1 MLKFFVIFFSIL
13 TLSSAKEYCIIAF
26 SSSVYKSSDK
36 VLFLRRYPETGTT
49 ERYKNIYEYKIS
61 PHQSYSDT
69 KATLKKVRKRY
80 KSAYIINCDSQK
92 SSTVVAVKKNGYC
105 IKAFSSSVYKASD
118 KALFL
123 RRYPKTG
130 ITQRYKNHYEY
141 IISLH
146 QSYRDTKATLKKVRK
161 HYKSAYIINC
171 DSQKSANVTK
181 IKKNDNKQKTHKE
194 KVATKRMVSPSSA
207 KAVVIEQKKKKV
219 VIPLKNTKVITS
231 DVSTAKEKIPLK
243 NHGIL
248 AKKHLSV
255 DASKVVDTHKTPEL
269 NEPKILEP
277 FEIPK
282 DYKNDKVQIY
292 DNLTYKRY
300 MDALFSHNDK
310 VDESFYQ
317 KKIDSLL
324 VDIRKDVYNVD
335 VYLDGYLRTGRSVPA
350 QGGGVNVN
358 GDYTGSGVAIHA
370 DKLLWDGEYNLLN
383 NTYDVL
389 NNRLAQIKE
398 ISAKE
403 KLAILG
409 TSIYS
414 SLYTSQEKLIANQ
427 KIYEKQLKVNQ
438 NIHNSYKNGKISSL
452 VYLDSKNDLLQMKK
466 RIMRLEQE
474 QQHNDYVLRHSI
486 ESKSTKIYKLSAPKI
501 ELDMDSLSSLEKQAL
516 HSSSD
521 VAIES
526 NKLKLK
532 KADLLFQKRRYYP
545 EIRFNSHLGYGVGNL
560 KIFDLNH
567 AGTGEYWEL
576 GLQFKMPLYNRNDIR
591 LNEKKELYEVMKQKS
606 VFSQKQRE
614 TLVLVDNY
622 YRNIDKIIKMRDI
635 VQEQYDL
642 MSQKLVIAREQ
653 FLSGVARYR
662 DYSDANRDY
671 LNFTNQNMNIEEQY
685 LQNLA
690 ILSILIGQREFYEK
704 N

>member
-36 VLFLRRYPETGTT
+36 ALFLRRYPETGTT

-171 DSQKSANVTK
+171 DSQKSVSITK

-194 KVATKRMVSPSSA
+194 T
-207 KAVVIEQKKKKV
+207 
-219 VIPLKNTKVITS
+219 
-231 DVSTAKEKIPLK
+231 IPLK

-414 SLYTSQEKLIANQ
+414 SLYTSQEKLIANK